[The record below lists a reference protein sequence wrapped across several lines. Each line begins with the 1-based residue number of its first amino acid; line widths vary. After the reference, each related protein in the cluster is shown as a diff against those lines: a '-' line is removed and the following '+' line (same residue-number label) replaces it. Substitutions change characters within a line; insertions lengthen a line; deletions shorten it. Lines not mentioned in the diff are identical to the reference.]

1 MKDNYFKS
9 KFSINCKG
17 KLINLS
23 TPKTMGIINATPD
36 SFYDGGANNTV
47 KEATKLAEKHMINGA
62 TFIDVGGYSSRPGAK
77 NISEESEI
85 DRVIPIIKA
94 INKNFPEAIISI
106 DTFRAEVAKVA
117 LNEGACIINDISA
130 FNLDTN
136 FFSIIKE
143 FNVPYVLMHMQ
154 GEPSTM
160 QDDPNYKNIIQELIS
175 FFSKKIQHLN
185 QNGIHDVILDP
196 GFGFGKKLNDNFML
210 LQKLNELSILEKPI
224 LAGISRKSMIYK
236 YLETSTLK
244 SLNGTTALNM
254 IALKNGAKILRVHDI
269 KEAQECIQ
277 LSDRLSFK

>member
-1 MKDNYFKS
+1 M
-9 KFSINCKG
+9 
-17 KLINLS
+17 S
-23 TPKTMGIINATPD
+23 TPKTMGVINATPD
-36 SFYDGGANNTV
+36 SFYDGGTNNTV
-47 KEATKLAEKHMINGA
+47 KEATKLAEKHMIDGA
-62 TFIDVGGYSSRPGAK
+62 TFIDIGGYSSRPGAK
-77 NISEESEI
+77 NISQESEI

-106 DTFRAEVAKVA
+106 DTFRAEVAKAA

-130 FNLDTN
+130 FNLDAK

-160 QDDPNYKNIIQELIS
+160 QDNPNYENIIQELIS

-210 LQKLNELSILEKPI
+210 LQKLNELNILEKPI
-224 LAGISRKSMIYK
+224 LAGISRKSMVYK
-236 YLETSTLK
+236 SLESNVLK

-269 KEAQECIQ
+269 KEAQECI
-277 LSDRLSFK
+277 LLNDRLSFK